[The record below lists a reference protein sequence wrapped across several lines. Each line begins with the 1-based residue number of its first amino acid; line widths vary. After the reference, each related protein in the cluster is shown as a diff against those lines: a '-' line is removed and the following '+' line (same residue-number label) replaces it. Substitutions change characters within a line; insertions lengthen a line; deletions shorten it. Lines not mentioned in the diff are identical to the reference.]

1 MREVS
6 VSRIDLLTKMSKRK
20 KDLVAE
26 ETPLHIFLNQTHY
39 VTILCTPSQLK
50 ELAVG
55 YLLSE
60 GLLKSTDEI
69 REVHLKGD
77 GKCLVRLKPNVKVET
92 QIAMAQPFARLIVSA
107 CGSTDYWPITK
118 LMDRLDLP
126 EIPKGFKV
134 EAKILLESVKQLN
147 KLAEVFRKT
156 GGVHVAAI
164 YSREGEL
171 KALAEDVGR
180 HNAVDKVIGE
190 CALFSALRS
199 VNFRNCFLALSGRL
213 TGDIVLKAARMQISI
228 VVSMAAAINS
238 GIEVAK
244 RTGITL
250 VGFARG
256 NRMNAYTHAERI
268 TFLKELKGAVS

>member
-1 MREVS
+1 MFSLRSKLRKIHNMQEVL
-6 VSRIDLLTKMSKRK
+6 VSKIDLPTKISKKR
-20 KDLVAE
+20 DVVAE
-26 ETPLHIFLNQTHY
+26 ETPLHIFINQTHY

-55 YLLSE
+55 HLLSE

-69 REVHLKGD
+69 REVRLESD
-77 GKCLVRLKPNVKVET
+77 GKCTVRLKPHVNVEK

-118 LMDRLDLP
+118 LMDRLNLP
-126 EIPKGFKV
+126 GISRGFQV
-134 EAKILLESVKQLN
+134 EAKVLLESVKQLN

-164 YSREGEL
+164 FSRKGRL
-171 KALAEDVGR
+171 TALAEDVGR

-190 CALFSALRS
+190 CALKS
-199 VNFRNCFLALSGRL
+199 VDLNCFLALSGRL
-213 TGDIVLKAARMQISI
+213 TGDIVLKAARMQIPI

-238 GIEVAK
+238 GVEVAK

-256 NRMNAYTHAERI
+256 NHMNAYTHAERI
-268 TFLKELKGAVS
+268 AF

>member
-1 MREVS
+1 MQEVL
-6 VSRIDLLTKMSKRK
+6 VSRIDLPTKTLKHK

-26 ETPLHIFLNQTHY
+26 EAPLHILLNQTHY
-39 VTILCTPSQLK
+39 VTILCTPRQLK

-55 YLLSE
+55 HLLSE

-69 REVHLKGD
+69 RGMDLESD
-77 GKCLVRLKPNVKVET
+77 GKCVVRLKSHVNVEK

-107 CGSTDYWPITK
+107 CGSTKYWPITK

-126 EIPKGFKV
+126 EISNGFKV
-134 EAKILLESVKQLN
+134 EARVLLESVKKLN

-156 GGVHVAAI
+156 GGVHVAAV
-164 YSREGEL
+164 YSRDGRL
-171 KALAEDVGR
+171 LALAEDVGR
-180 HNAVDKVIGE
+180 HSAVDKVIGE
-190 CALFSALRS
+190 CALKGA
-199 VNFRNCFLALSGRL
+199 NFENCFVALSGRL
-213 TGDIVLKAARMQISI
+213 TGDIVLKAARMRIPI

-238 GIEVAK
+238 GTEVAK

-256 NRMNAYTHAERI
+256 NRMNAYTHTERI
-268 TFLKELKGAVS
+268 TF

>member
-1 MREVS
+1 MQEVL
-6 VSRIDLLTKMSKRK
+6 VSRIDLSTKTFERKR
-20 KDLVAE
+20 DLVAE
-26 ETPLHIFLNQTHY
+26 EAPLHIFLNKTHY

-55 YLLSE
+55 HLLSE
-60 GLLKSTDEI
+60 GLLKSTEEI
-69 REVHLKGD
+69 KEVRFEDD
-77 GKCLVRLKPNVKVET
+77 GKCVVKLKPHVNVEK

-118 LMDRLDLP
+118 LMDRLNLPLISQDLIVGA
-126 EIPKGFKV
+126 EV
-134 EAKILLESVKQLN
+134 LLESVKQLN
-147 KLAEVFRKT
+147 KLAKIFRKT

-164 YSREGEL
+164 HSREG
-171 KALAEDVGR
+171 KPMVLAEDVGR

-190 CALFSALRS
+190 CALKD
-199 VNFRNCFLALSGRL
+199 VNFKDCFVALSGRL
-213 TGDIVLKAARMQISI
+213 TGDIVLKAARMQIPI
-228 VVSMAAAINS
+228 IVSMAAAINS

-256 NRMNAYTHAERI
+256 NRMNAYTHTKRI
-268 TFLKELKGAVS
+268 TF

>member
-1 MREVS
+1 MQEVE
-6 VSRIDLLTKMSKRK
+6 VSRIDLPTKTLEHK

-26 ETPLHIFLNQTHY
+26 ESPLHILLNQTHY

-55 YLLSE
+55 HLLSE
-60 GLLKSTDEI
+60 GLLKSTEEI
-69 REVHLKGD
+69 REVHLESG
-77 GKCLVRLKPNVKVET
+77 GKCTVRLKPPRVSIEK

-107 CGSTDYWPITK
+107 CGSTDYWPISK
-118 LMDRLDLP
+118 LMDRLNLP
-126 EIPKGFKV
+126 KRVAGFNV

-164 YSREGEL
+164 YSREGKL
-171 KALAEDVGR
+171 ITLAEDVGR

-190 CALFSALRS
+190 CALRS
-199 VNFRNCFLALSGRL
+199 TNFKNCFVALSGRL
-213 TGDIVLKAARMQISI
+213 TGDIVLKAARMQIPI

-250 VGFARG
+250 IGFARG
-256 NRMNAYTHAERI
+256 NRMNAYTHTERI
-268 TFLKELKGAVS
+268 TF

>member
-1 MREVS
+1 MGSNLQEVL
-6 VSRIDLLTKMSKRK
+6 VLRIDLSTKMFEHK

-26 ETPLHIFLNQTHY
+26 EAPLHIFLNQTHY

-55 YLLSE
+55 HLLSE
-60 GLLKSTDEI
+60 GLLKSTNEI
-69 REVHLKGD
+69 REVRLEKD
-77 GKCLVRLKPNVKVET
+77 GKCMVRLKPRVDVEK

-107 CGSTDYWPITK
+107 CGSTNYWPITK
-118 LMDRLDLP
+118 LMDRLDLL
-126 EIPKGFKV
+126 EISRGLIV
-134 EAKILLESVKQLN
+134 EAKVLLESVKRLN

-171 KALAEDVGR
+171 MALAEDVGR
-180 HNAVDKVIGE
+180 HNAVDKIIGE
-190 CALFSALRS
+190 CVLKS
-199 VNFRNCFLALSGRL
+199 VNFKNCFVALSGRL
-213 TGDIVLKAARMQISI
+213 TGDIVLKAARMQIPI
-228 VVSMAAAINS
+228 VVSMAAAINP
-238 GIEVAK
+238 GIDVAK

-256 NRMNAYTHAERI
+256 HRMNAYTYTERI
-268 TFLKELKGAVS
+268 TF

>member
-1 MREVS
+1 MQEAL
-6 VSRIDLLTKMSKRK
+6 VSRIDLSTKMLKHKR
-20 KDLVAE
+20 DLVAE
-26 ETPLHIFLNQTHY
+26 EAPLHIFLNQTHY
-39 VTILCTPSQLK
+39 VTILCTPGQLK

-55 YLLSE
+55 HLLSE

-69 REVHLKGD
+69 QEVRLEKD
-77 GKCLVRLKPNVKVET
+77 GKCTVRLKPYVNVEK

-118 LMDRLDLP
+118 LMDRLNLP
-126 EIPKGFKV
+126 EIKGDFKV
-134 EAKILLESVKQLN
+134 EAKILLESVKRLN

-164 YSREGEL
+164 YSREGKL
-171 KALAEDVGR
+171 ISLAEDVGR
-180 HNAVDKVIGE
+180 HNAVDKIIGE
-190 CALFSALRS
+190 CALKGVS
-199 VNFRNCFLALSGRL
+199 FRNFFVALSGRL
-213 TGDIVLKAARMQISI
+213 TGDIVLKAARMQIPI

-250 VGFARG
+250 IGFARG
-256 NRMNAYTHAERI
+256 QHMNAYTHIERI
-268 TFLKELKGAVS
+268 TI

>member
-1 MREVS
+1 MQEVS
-6 VSRIDLLTKMSKRK
+6 VSRIDLPSRRSERKR
-20 KDLVAE
+20 DLVAE
-26 ETPLHIFLNQTHY
+26 EAPLHIFLNQTHY

-55 YLLSE
+55 HLLSE
-60 GLLKSTDEI
+60 GILKSTDEI
-69 REVHLKGD
+69 REVRLKRD
-77 GKCLVRLKPNVKVET
+77 GKCLVKLNPHVNVEK

-134 EAKILLESVKQLN
+134 EARILLESVKQLN

-171 KALAEDVGR
+171 TALAEDVGR

-190 CALFSALRS
+190 CALKS
-199 VNFRNCFLALSGRL
+199 VYFRDCFLALSGRL
-213 TGDIVLKAARMQISI
+213 TGDIVLKAARMQIPI

-256 NRMNAYTHAERI
+256 NRMNAYTGTERI
-268 TFLKELKGAVS
+268 TF

>member
-1 MREVS
+1 MQEVL
-6 VSRIDLLTKMSKRK
+6 VSRIDLSTKMLKHK

-26 ETPLHIFLNQTHY
+26 EAPLHILLNQTHY

-60 GLLKSTDEI
+60 GLLKSIDEI
-69 REVHLKGD
+69 REVRLEND
-77 GKCLVRLKPNVKVET
+77 GKCVVRLKPHVNVEK
-92 QIAMAQPFARLIVSA
+92 QITMAQPFARLIVSA
-107 CGSTDYWPITK
+107 CGSTDYWSITK
-118 LMDRLDLP
+118 LMDRLNLP
-126 EIPKGFKV
+126 EIARGFKV
-134 EAKILLESVKQLN
+134 EAKVLLESVKQLN
-147 KLAEVFRKT
+147 KLAEVFGKT

-164 YSREGEL
+164 CSREGEPI
-171 KALAEDVGR
+171 ALAEDVGR

-190 CALFSALRS
+190 CALKS
-199 VNFRNCFLALSGRL
+199 VNFKNCFLSLSGRL
-213 TGDIVLKAARMQISI
+213 TGDIVLKAARMQIPI

-244 RTGITL
+244 RTGMTL

-256 NRMNAYTHAERI
+256 KRMNVYTHAERI
-268 TFLKELKGAVS
+268 TF